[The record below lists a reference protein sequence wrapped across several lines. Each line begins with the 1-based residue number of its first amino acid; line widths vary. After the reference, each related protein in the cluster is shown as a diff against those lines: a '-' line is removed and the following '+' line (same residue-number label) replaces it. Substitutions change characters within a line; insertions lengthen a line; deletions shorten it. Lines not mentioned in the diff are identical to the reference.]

1 MDTRKILIDETL
13 ARLEIA
19 ITDDEI
25 DSGVSLKNKGI
36 DSLDSIELLVS
47 IEDIMDVEFSD
58 EALEELDNLKDL
70 AEYLKTF
77 EWYER

>member
-1 MDTRKILIDETL
+1 MNTRQILKEQTL
-13 ARLEIA
+13 GRLEIE
-19 ITDDEI
+19 ITDEEI
-25 DSGVSLKNKGI
+25 DSGVSLKDKGI

-77 EWYER
+77 E

>member
-77 EWYER
+77 E

>member
-1 MDTRKILIDETL
+1 MDTRQILKDETL

-25 DSGVSLKNKGI
+25 DSGVSLKDKGI

-77 EWYER
+77 E

>member
-1 MDTRKILIDETL
+1 MDTRQILKEQTL
-13 ARLEIA
+13 DRLEIE
-19 ITDDEI
+19 ITDEEI
-25 DSGVSLKNKGI
+25 DSGVSLKDKGI

-47 IEDIMDVEFSD
+47 IEDIMDVDFSD

-77 EWYER
+77 E

>member
-47 IEDIMDVEFSD
+47 IEDIMDV
-58 EALEELDNLKDL
+58 
-70 AEYLKTF
+70 
-77 EWYER
+77 